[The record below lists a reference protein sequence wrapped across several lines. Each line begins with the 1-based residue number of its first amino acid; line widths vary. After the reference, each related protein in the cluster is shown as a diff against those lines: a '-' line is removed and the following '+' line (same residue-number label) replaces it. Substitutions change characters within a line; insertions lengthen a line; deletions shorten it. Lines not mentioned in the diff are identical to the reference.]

1 MPWPLS
7 RPPLAGSKSVA
18 SRKYQKRTDT
28 SHSLRYIRLSSG
40 DWLLG
45 VVKGRG
51 VSSSSFLGGFKGWSR
66 GLEVWTPLKEVVSIW
81 LASYWGE
88 IAARILCGGYA
99 DAWGYVKN
107 VRLVWHWVILNCLFR
122 FCIQRTGHL
131 PSVTYNASK
140 GWCRG
145 RIRREASNFPDVG
158 LVFYFVQLRR
168 VQFMCYV
175 LRDFNVHHSNCNVL
189 LWPVNTEI
197 VL

>member
-40 DWLLG
+40 DWLLE
-45 VVKGRG
+45 VVKGGG
-51 VSSSSFLGGFKGWSR
+51 VSSSSFLGGFKGGGQ
-66 GLEVWTPLKEVVSIW
+66 GLEVWTPLKEVVSIC
-81 LASYWGE
+81 LASCWGE

-99 DAWGYVKN
+99 DTWGYVEN
-107 VRLVWHWVILNCLFR
+107 VRLVWHWVILNSLFR
-122 FCIQRTGHL
+122 FCTQHTRCL
-131 PSVTYNASK
+131 PSVTYNALK

-158 LVFYFVQLRR
+158 LVFYFVQLCR

-175 LRDFNVHHSNCNVL
+175 LRDWCFYHSNCNVL
-189 LWPVNTEI
+189 L
-197 VL
+197 